1 MPDNNIMIVE
11 DNPINMKLAHDAL
24 EMQGYKVCC
33 SSNANEALE
42 KITSFLPEVI
52 LMDVQLPGIDGLV
65 LTRQLKENPDYAHI
79 IIIAITA
86 SAMKGDREKAL
97 AAGCDDYVAKPA
109 NIFDVIELIEKKLIA
124 KKNGA

>member
-1 MPDNNIMIVE
+1 MSANNIMIVE

-24 EMQGYKVCC
+24 EMHGYKVCC
-33 SSNANEALE
+33 SMNANEALE
-42 KITSFLPEVI
+42 KMPSFIPEVI
-52 LMDVQLPGIDGLV
+52 LMDIQLPDIDGLK
-65 LTRQLKENPDYAHI
+65 LTRQIKDNPTYSNV

-109 NIFDVIELIEKKLIA
+109 NIFDVINLIEQKLAA
-124 KKNGA
+124 KNVG